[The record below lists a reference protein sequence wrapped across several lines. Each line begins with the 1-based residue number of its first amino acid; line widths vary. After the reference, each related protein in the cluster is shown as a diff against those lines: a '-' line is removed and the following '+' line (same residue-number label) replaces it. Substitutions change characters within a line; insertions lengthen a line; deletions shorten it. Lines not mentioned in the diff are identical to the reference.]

1 MRAKVIEF
9 NGRFYMSISDVI
21 QYKYDESG
29 NRIKD

>member
-1 MRAKVIEF
+1 MKAKTVEF

-21 QYKYDESG
+21 QYKCDESR